1 MQARQDNKRARLA
14 TTDSYEI
21 EDLET
26 DSLFDDSMFEDDEG
40 QLDRVDTQR
49 PAKRYKRH
57 RHPAADEYEKIRW
70 MYLCQFNKK
79 GWEKI
84 VEETFNVT
92 DKDGWEFTHLRLR
105 VQDTLKGEDRQRSS
119 ISEGD
124 YVQYR
129 DNKKGKVLG
138 IFVHRSLQDIRH
150 IFLYI
155 SPSLPFTTNLGR
167 MTAFS
172 TFRVSD
178 SMPEKEL

>member
-1 MQARQDNKRARLA
+1 MKARRDNKRARLA

-26 DSLFDDSMFEDDEG
+26 DSLFDNSMFEDDEG
-40 QLDRVDTQR
+40 QLDRVDTER

-57 RHPAADEYEKIRW
+57 RHPAADE
-70 MYLCQFNKK
+70 
-79 GWEKI
+79 
-84 VEETFNVT
+84 
-92 DKDGWEFTHLRLR
+92 
-105 VQDTLKGEDRQRSS
+105 EDRQRSS

-138 IFVHRSLQDIRH
+138 IFVYRSLQDIRR

-155 SPSLPFTTNLGR
+155 SPSLPLRRTL
-167 MTAFS
+167 
-172 TFRVSD
+172 V
-178 SMPEKEL
+178 E